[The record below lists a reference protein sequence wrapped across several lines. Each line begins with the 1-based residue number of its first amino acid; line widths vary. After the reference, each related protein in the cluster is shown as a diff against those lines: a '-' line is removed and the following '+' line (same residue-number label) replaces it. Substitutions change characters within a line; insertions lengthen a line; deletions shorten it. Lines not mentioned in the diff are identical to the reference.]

1 MDKRKKELLSIS
13 KSDEGV
19 CLSTP
24 ASVLLNSPPRSVE
37 ENQKQVGQFFEQEEN
52 MPRKETQ
59 EQQEI
64 KPEIKIQEQEG
75 IAARDKGRKKT
86 TFKSLKNRATAVRVS
101 KSLMIAMTVTNLFVA
116 AYFLCVFRIPF
127 KPEIVELFR
136 TLIPSALG
144 QLIGVIVGF
153 STYFILRK
161 NDKRLARELDS
172 EFGLKERLQTS
183 LEYKDLNTPMAALL
197 REDVEDK
204 TSKLNKKQIRV
215 KKLPLYIISVVVSSL
230 LSMVLVLFLPFNIIQ
245 PKPEEKTP
253 FELTGMQEKQM
264 EAIIARVEASNMK
277 EPAKGEVANEVR
289 ALLNVLKT
297 TKIKDDADALISL
310 SVKKIDTITKST
322 GTSYQLYEL
331 LLEADNAY
339 TKEMGRLLTLLD
351 WSKFKIKREKIRAYF
366 EHKEYGTEDAD
377 IAKITEDT
385 ALLVREAGSELRS
398 ALLKSG
404 IDESD
409 RLYGELLSTATR
421 MEKLASEL
429 ENGYINYRAT
439 VGTTE
444 YGAIFDLIEDDIYRA
459 LDEQNVSYSVG
470 FGASDEIRKMFGFSV
485 PNRED
490 NGSEKKD
497 NEENDDS
504 DEKEDKP
511 TDGGGTS
518 GSDIYGSDDQIY
530 DKNEGYINYGEVLNT
545 YYQIMGSTEYTD
557 EQKVEIQKYFETLF
571 RGLEEKKG
579 K

>member
-101 KSLMIAMTVTNLFVA
+101 KSLMIAMTAASLFVA

-197 REDVEDK
+197 REDVKEK
-204 TSKLNKKQIRV
+204 TSTLNKKQIRV

-230 LSMVLVLFLPFNIIQ
+230 LSMVLVLFLPFNIIR
-245 PKPEEKTP
+245 PTEEPPAP
-253 FELTGMQEKQM
+253 FELTEMQEKQM

-444 YGAIFDLIEDDIYRA
+444 YGAIFSLIEDDIYRA
-459 LDEQNVSYSVG
+459 LDEQNISYSVG

-497 NEENDDS
+497 DDADDS